1 MKIQVYKT
9 KEKCVSSPLLEP
21 IFFLF
26 VLQGI
31 GGKVKAFASRNSV
44 NKLRKDRQA
53 HKILTFQTSKI
64 VSAEDDGLKDSFSSE
79 DDSVTDNKLSPI
91 DNLAASDSITI
102 PSRGTVLQACSIT
115 SGLIAALGIIIRQV
129 GSPFMLF

>member
-1 MKIQVYKT
+1 MCFFT
-9 KEKCVSSPLLEP
+9 SFRT

-53 HKILTFQTSKI
+53 RKILTFQTSKI
-64 VSAEDDGLKDSFSSE
+64 VSDEDDGLKDSFSSE

-91 DNLAASDSITI
+91 DNLAAPDSITI
-102 PSRGTVLQACSIT
+102 PSRGTVLQACSVT